1 MKSLESKIRDI
12 LLEKNKENL
21 KKKKEVIP
29 PKERKK
35 EEMSDFDP
43 RVHLKREE
51 TDLNEGMADTA
62 SAAGSKGLQKTR
74 DGILKSMKPQ
84 GGSDMTVQMPV
95 PKPLLSPHTMLKH
108 PSFVMNPHLY
118 LPKEKPGP
126 EAKKSVSSARDVG
139 NRSSKLASAAGGGK
153 NSSTTKKKVSEA
165 VKELE
170 EFSVDTK
177 TKPIIDL
184 KVQPKSNL
192 PVVNEPKKLVT
203 TEKPK
208 PVVKVG
214 STILKRLVPGISTA
228 LTVLQPTPLNKGENE
243 FERQKKYKEVPVK
256 LPTIEIPSKSKQV
269 TVTTPSE
276 APKAKPI
283 PMPDS
288 APASAPTKTKTAEPP
303 PKQKG
308 VGKNLSLPG
317 AAVLPDAYKEHGAGK
332 YLKPRLKVHKAKMHV
347 KEDREDIDAVAR
359 KNIDRKNLEYVGR
372 KDKKALTRQSEIVR
386 KIDENST
393 RAATLVKKVVKE
405 KKYSNETKRYG
416 ETVVNPE
423 LNNTP
428 LDMREGVVSKFTSRL
443 TPGVGAAYGAMSA
456 AEKIK
461 QKDYSGAALAAAS
474 AAPVIGW
481 PAVALDIA
489 RDYAKSGESG
499 TTPMI
504 KHPQTK
510 GVDASKVFDRMRK
523 SQIKE
528 DAASEQYIHSIL
540 TTDKSAKNRKAVLT
554 HPDVTS
560 SHINTALS
568 DINAGVREAAIKHP
582 KASKDNIS
590 TGISHSD
597 PYVQSIAR
605 KRASEFQSTSRLP
618 IPAGGALNLIKKAT
632 KMGVAGAVGAGLLY
646 AAPKILPV
654 GTSHLAADIKK
665 FSVGR
670 KALDVGSKASDYVDN
685 KAKEFS
691 SDDRVKRATDYIK
704 SKITKD

>member
-35 EEMSDFDP
+35 EELSDFDP
-43 RVHLKREE
+43 RVHLKKEE
-51 TDLNEGMADTA
+51 TNLNEGIADTA

-126 EAKKSVSSARDVG
+126 EAKKSVSSAKDVG
-139 NRSSKLASAAGGGK
+139 NKSSKLASAAGGGK
-153 NSSTTKKKVSEA
+153 NSATTKKKVAEA
-165 VKELE
+165 VDVKDKPTTK
-170 EFSVDTK
+170 VDVK
-177 TKPIIDL
+177 TEPKP
-184 KVQPKSNL
+184 NL
-192 PVVNEPKKLVT
+192 PVVYEPKNVT
-203 TEKPK
+203 TTSKTSK
-208 PVVKVG
+208 TLTKTATPV
-214 STILKRLVPGISTA
+214 LKRAAPLLTTI
-228 LTVLQPTPLNKGENE
+228 LTVLNPTPLNKGENE
-243 FERQKKYKEVPVK
+243 LERQKKYSQQVPVK
-256 LPTIEIPSKSKQV
+256 LPTIEVPATTKAP
-269 TVTTPSE
+269 TVPKPAE
-276 APKAKPI
+276 QPKVAP
-283 PMPDS
+283 
-288 APASAPTKTKTAEPP
+288 APASSITKQPSQPP
-303 PKQKG
+303 VPPATTSATPKKIPAIVPG
-308 VGKNLSLPG
+308 LP
-317 AAVLPDAYKEHGAGK
+317 AAIPDAYKEHGAGK
-332 YLKPRLKVHKAKMHV
+332 YIKPRLKVHKAKMHV

-359 KNIDRKNLEYVGR
+359 KNRDRKNLEYVGR

-393 RAATLVKKVVKE
+393 RAATLVKKITKE
-405 KKYSNETKRYG
+405 RKYNGETKRYG

-428 LDMREGVVSKFTSRL
+428 LDMREGVVSKLASKL

-461 QKDYSGAALAAAS
+461 QKDYPGAALAAAS

-510 GVDASKVFDRMRK
+510 GVETSKVFDRMRK
-523 SQIKE
+523 TQIKE
-528 DAASEQYIHSIL
+528 EPRFPI
-540 TTDKSAKNRKAVLT
+540 
-554 HPDVTS
+554 P
-560 SHINTALS
+560 
-568 DINAGVREAAIKHP
+568 
-582 KASKDNIS
+582 S
-590 TGISHSD
+590 TGI
-597 PYVQSIAR
+597 
-605 KRASEFQSTSRLP
+605 
-618 IPAGGALNLIKKAT
+618 LNTIQKAT
-632 KMGVAGAVGAGLLY
+632 KLGLKGAVAAGLMY
-646 AAPKILPV
+646 GATKVAPT
-654 GTSHLAADIKK
+654 GASHLATDIKK

-670 KALDVGSKASDYVDN
+670 KALDVGSKASDYADN
-685 KAKEFS
+685 KVKEIS
-691 SDDRVKRATDYIK
+691 SDDRVKKATDYIK